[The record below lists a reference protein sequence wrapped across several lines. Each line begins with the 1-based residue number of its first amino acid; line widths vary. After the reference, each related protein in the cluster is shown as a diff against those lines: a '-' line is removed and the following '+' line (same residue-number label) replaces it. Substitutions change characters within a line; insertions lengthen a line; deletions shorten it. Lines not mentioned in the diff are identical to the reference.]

1 MRRIASIAGFIIL
14 VAAVFAGI
22 FYFARLR
29 RAEKPPVQETL
40 APAITIYTDLPQGAL
55 ALFDDP
61 FFKETGY
68 HLQIREM
75 NGLSAEDKSAAQ
87 EPDVYVLSQGVL
99 LQLKAEGRLAP
110 YTSEKTDLVLDDYK
124 DRSGYWTGVWMNPA
138 VFAVNTDFA
147 FSHPAFSYT
156 WDEVVSRQSVR
167 LVMTDFIASDYAAD
181 GLFSLIEH
189 FGWAGGF
196 DRLKRAASHI
206 VQYGKY
212 LTTPAHMAAMDK
224 CDIGISGYDE
234 AEKVR
239 QEGLPVKVVYPE
251 DGTYFYLYGAA
262 LGKQGMEKGKL
273 FIDWLLS
280 EAAESGVWEKNG
292 YHFIHVNE
300 TGLPEDDFKRKPR
313 FWPLQ
318 KKYSEQGKKELI
330 DLWVQEVRF
339 GKGTTS

>member
-1 MRRIASIAGFIIL
+1 MRRILSLAGFIVLIG
-14 VAAVFAGI
+14 AVFAGI
-22 FYFARLR
+22 FYYARFR

-40 APAITIYTDLPQGAL
+40 APAITVYTDLPQGAL

-68 HLQIREM
+68 HLQISEM
-75 NGLSAEDKSAAQ
+75 NGLSNKDKSGAH
-87 EPDVYVLSQGVL
+87 EPDVYVLSQGAL
-99 LQLKAEGRLAP
+99 LQMKEEGRLTP
-110 YTSEKTDLVLDDYK
+110 YTSEKTDLVLNAYK
-124 DRSGYWTGVWMNPA
+124 DESGYWTGVWMNPA

-156 WDEVVSRQSVR
+156 WDEVMSRQSVR
-167 LVMTDFIASDYAAD
+167 LVVTDFIASDYAAD

-189 FGWAGGF
+189 FGWNGGF
-196 DRLKRAASHI
+196 DRLKKASSHI

-239 QEGLPVKVVYPE
+239 REGLPVKVVYPE

-280 EAAESGVWEKNG
+280 EAAESAVWEDNG
-292 YHFIHVNE
+292 YYFIHVNG
-300 TGLPEDDFKRKPR
+300 TKLPEDGFKRKPA

-318 KKYSEQGKKELI
+318 KKYSDQGKKELI
-330 DLWVQEVRF
+330 DAWVQEVRF
-339 GKGTTS
+339 GRGTT